1 MRARRGELGLAAA
14 AIAAVAL
21 ALPGAASGSGSDYLA
36 ATDPGLNGVTLTS
49 GSERRPEILQRV
61 ALRGRISVP
70 APNQWV
76 TVTLRREGKQIAS
89 RTVPADPVSG
99 RYRTRLRLKGC
110 CSYIAQARHGSEA
123 SDPLALAVRG
133 PEELEPGRTT
143 LLFNRLLRRAGYH
156 MGEEPLS
163 GEIDE
168 RTALGIMA
176 LRKVHDMER
185 TEEYDRHLFE
195 LLLRGDAAFEP
206 AYPEPGRHVEVDIS
220 RQVMALVSDGE
231 ATDVFHVSTGAGGT
245 PAGEW
250 TFYDKA
256 PGYNAK
262 GMYYS
267 AYYDGN
273 YATHGFASVPTYP
286 ASHGCTRN
294 SIAYAVYVYGWIEIG
309 MPIHVYA

>member
-1 MRARRGELGLAAA
+1 MLAVLGLPPVAAA
-14 AIAAVAL
+14 SPDA
-21 ALPGAASGSGSDYLA
+21 YLA
-36 ATDPGLNGVTLTS
+36 ATDPLLNGVTI
-49 GSERRPEILQRV
+49 ERGGKRAPGILERV
-61 ALRGRISVP
+61 VLRGRVPVP

-76 TVTLRREGKQIAS
+76 TVTLRREGRQIAS
-89 RTVPADPVSG
+89 RTVPTDPVSG

-110 CSYIAQARHGSEA
+110 CAYTAQARHGTDA
-123 SDPLALAVRG
+123 SDPLALQVSG
-133 PEELEPGRTT
+133 PAELEPGREA

-156 MGEEPLS
+156 MGEEVD
-163 GEIDE
+163 GEVGE
-168 RTALGIMA
+168 ATALAIMA
-176 LRKVHDMER
+176 MRKVHDLPR
-185 TEEYDRHLFE
+185 TESYEPRLFE
-195 LLLRGDAAFEP
+195 MLLRGDAEFEP
-206 AYPEPGRHVEVDIS
+206 AHRERGRHVEVDVS
-220 RQVMALVSDGE
+220 RQVMALVEDGK

-245 PAGEW
+245 PSGEW

-273 YATHGFASVPTYP
+273 YATHGYSSVPTYP

-294 SIAYAVYVYGWIEIG
+294 PIPYSVFIYDWIEIG